1 MLLSQ
6 NLTILENIGVVQTLN
21 FWLIRNSSKIST
33 FDTTNVEANKSDV
46 DQFCSDGKP
55 EVCAERDWV
64 VVGQVEQLHRH
75 LLLLVLNL
83 HRLFIGRIETAVNN
97 IVC

>member
-1 MLLSQ
+1 MFKLK
-6 NLTILENIGVVQTLN
+6 
-21 FWLIRNSSKIST
+21 SSTSKYSIN
-33 FDTTNVEANKSDV
+33 DKAEANKTDV